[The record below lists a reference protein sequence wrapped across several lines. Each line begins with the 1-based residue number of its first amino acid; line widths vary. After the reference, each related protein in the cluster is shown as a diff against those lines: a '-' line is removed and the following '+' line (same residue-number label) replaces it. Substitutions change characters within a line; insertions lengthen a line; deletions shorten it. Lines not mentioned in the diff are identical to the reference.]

1 MRILQACHLTKR
13 QLGGMA
19 LAAHL
24 LYDRLEALRL
34 HCSDMNAPKPG
45 LATDIDYVTAEVRA
59 LLGLEMID
67 ELCWLVHKALVP
79 QST

>member
-1 MRILQACHLTKR
+1 
-13 QLGGMA
+13 MA

-24 LYDRLEALRL
+24 LYDCLEAIRL
-34 HCSDMNAPKPG
+34 HCSDMNALKHG
-45 LATDIDYVTAEVRA
+45 LATDMGYVSPEVRA

-67 ELCWLVHKALVP
+67 ELCWLVPKAPVP